1 MEDKELYTYFKD
13 RKDAFNE
20 APNDALWAKID
31 AGLSNTMPT
40 TPKSG
45 SIIAGKGLLIA
56 ATVVSIVVTLLVV
69 LIPKKEVK
77 QSTLPQQKTII
88 TEQEHIETTTEI
100 DTVKPKKV
108 ADAVVTASHNAVIKP
123 QVKPVNATS
132 KTITNQVIAFKP
144 FQDTLIP
151 NTVKL
156 NQNKIRVMIMVSPVS
171 NRLKRVHVR
180 VDQQVTQHQYDS
192 LVTTIVNDNN
202 LAIGTLLTIKVK
214 GHSTYKKVIDGTKLP
229 VPDDTFTPEVIKF
242 RSEADTLI
250 TVSGKTT
257 YHANATG
264 FEKIIEPVLQ
274 SYYVNADNNVES
286 KKEKLEEKVTIIT
299 TASTIT
305 SSTLPYLDPYVNWE
319 PIYLNNCTGMINEQ
333 HDVVVEPVYDVI
345 EHFNEVRYNRA
356 MVERDGLFG
365 LIDETGKEIVAPHYE
380 IIFMDDKKGSEP
392 LMVYNNEP
400 FGFGFIDVNG
410 NVLVKPVYKSG
421 NEAAKQLKTI
431 IK

>member
-20 APNDALWAKID
+20 APGDALWAKID
-31 AGLSNTMPT
+31 AGLPNTAMPT

-45 SIIAGKGLLIA
+45 TLVAGKGLIIA
-56 ATVVSIVVTLLVV
+56 ATVISIIITLLVIF
-69 LIPKKEVK
+69 IPKKEVK

-108 ADAVVTASHNAVIKP
+108 ADAVVTATHNAVIKP
-123 QVKPVNATS
+123 QIKIVNATS
-132 KTITNQVIAFKP
+132 KTITNQSIAFKP
-144 FQDTLIP
+144 FKDTLIP

-214 GHSTYKKVIDGTKLP
+214 GHGTYKKVIDGTKLP
-229 VPDDTFTPEVIKF
+229 VSDDTFTPDVIKF

-250 TVSGKTT
+250 TVSGKKT
-257 YHANATG
+257 YHANANG
-264 FEKIIEPVLQ
+264 YENIIEPVLQ
-274 SYYVNADNNVES
+274 SYYVNADDNVEN
-286 KKEKLEEKVTIIT
+286 KKEVIEEKII
-299 TASTIT
+299 
-305 SSTLPYLDPYVNWE
+305 
-319 PIYLNNCTGMINEQ
+319 INIKS
-333 HDVVVEPVYDVI
+333 DTVK
-345 EHFNEVRYNRA
+345 NKNRSKTK
-356 MVERDGLFG
+356 
-365 LIDETGKEIVAPHYE
+365 I
-380 IIFMDDKKGSEP
+380 S
-392 LMVYNNEP
+392 
-400 FGFGFIDVNG
+400 
-410 NVLVKPVYKSG
+410 KSA
-421 NEAAKQLKTI
+421 E
-431 IK
+431 